1 MTRQCRLLQVVQTNS
16 KAMASVATY
25 KISQHN
31 IARFAGC
38 LFGIV
43 HESLCHFI
51 VAQGEPGVF
60 FHTLMQHTTL
70 LKMDVA
76 HAVADLVS
84 AGLVEATGDT
94 VYDSLLCIE
103 SAVDI
108 SYLVDINLITPL
120 QFRQRFTHRVQRVSN
135 TDRVRR
141 FTRMFHVTHRRRTRR
156 AR

>member
-1 MTRQCRLLQVVQTNS
+1 M
-16 KAMASVATY
+16 Y
-25 KISQHN
+25 KITQQN

-51 VAQGEPGVF
+51 AAQGDSGIF
-60 FHTLMQHTTL
+60 FQSVVQHTAL

-76 HAVADLVS
+76 HVVADLVS
-84 AGLVEATGDT
+84 AGLVEAIGDT
-94 VYDSLLCIE
+94 VFESLLCI
-103 SAVDI
+103 VPTIDL
-108 SYLVDINLITPL
+108 SYLVDQELLTPL
-120 QFRQRFTHRVQRVSN
+120 QFRQHFAHRVQRVGN

-141 FTRMFHVTHRRRTRR
+141 FTRMFHVTHRQRTRRTRR